1 MKSLLLKL
9 LSKNTKNRIK
19 TFIENTRAGLIRTMS
34 KTRFTSSLYYTF
46 FSTRFYREHQS
57 VLKGSLKY
65 YDDNAKAKD
74 SRVLLRRNVHRLEKG
89 LIMRPRRDVFATR
102 YIQETVDAFVVA
114 CNNQQIKKEEL
125 DWCVSVLSH
134 FFEIAGKD
142 NDIEKAKVDY
152 FACLENVQ
160 SLDELTMR
168 SVPYAKNASE
178 VSEITTEQLEKL
190 FRQRRSTRWYL
201 EQAVEIE
208 KIERAMT
215 IAKQAPSACNRQPFK
230 FHVVTD
236 KDMVNKVADSA
247 MGTVGFGHNFPMIIA
262 IVGDL
267 SAYPAERDRHVIY
280 IDGSLVAMQFALALE
295 TMELSSCMINW
306 PDVED
311 REKRLEKLLGLESH
325 ERTVMLMSVGY
336 ADPEGFIPFSHKKDN
351 SDLIKVVK

>member
-9 LSKNTKNRIK
+9 LNKNTKTRIK
-19 TFIENTRAGLIRTMS
+19 AFIENTRAGLMRVMS
-34 KTRFTSSLYYTF
+34 KTRFTSSVYYTF
-46 FSTRFYREHQS
+46 FSTEFYREHQS
-57 VLKGSLKY
+57 VLKGSLQY
-65 YDDNAKAKD
+65 HDNNTKAKD

-102 YIQETVDAFVVA
+102 YISETVDAFVVT
-114 CNNQQIKKEEL
+114 CNNAHLKKEEL

-134 FFEIAGKD
+134 FFDIAGKD
-142 NDIEKAKVDY
+142 SEIDAAREKY
-152 FACLENVQ
+152 LACLEKLQ
-160 SLDELTMR
+160 PLDELTMK
-168 SVPYAKNASE
+168 SVPYAKSHSE
-178 VSEITTEQLEKL
+178 VSDISTEQLEKL
-190 FRQRRSTRWYL
+190 FKQRRSTRWY
-201 EQAVEIE
+201 ADKTVEIE
-208 KIERAMT
+208 KIQQAMT
-215 IAKQAPSACNRQPFK
+215 IAKQAPSACNRQPFR
-230 FHVVTD
+230 FHVVTN
-236 KDMVNKVADSA
+236 KELVTKVADSA

-262 IVGDL
+262 VVGDL

-311 REKRLEKLLGLESH
+311 RERKLENLLGLEPY

-336 ADPEGFIPFSHKKDN
+336 ADPEGYIPFSHKKDN